1 MTYEE
6 IYDAA
11 LCRLHLEPSEVS
23 DYRPASHMYINQ
35 IKEIIPN
42 GIIIWLK
49 SGESI
54 IFVEK
59 EK

>member
-1 MTYEE
+1 MTYGD

-11 LCRLHLEPSEVS
+11 LYRLHLEPSEVS
-23 DYRPASHMYINQ
+23 GYRLAAHMYIDQ

-49 SGESI
+49 SGKSI

>member
-1 MTYEE
+1 MTYGE

-11 LCRLHLEPSEVS
+11 LYRLHLEPSEVS
-23 DYRPASHMYINQ
+23 DYRPAAHMYIDQ

-42 GIIIWLK
+42 GIWLK

>member
-1 MTYEE
+1 
-6 IYDAA
+6 
-11 LCRLHLEPSEVS
+11 
-23 DYRPASHMYINQ
+23 MYINQ

-42 GIIIWLK
+42 DIIIWLK

-59 EK
+59 EE